1 MGTTHLDKLGYR
13 CDPEIASLLC
23 TDPEVA
29 MSLGM
34 SIEELETL
42 PAVVDVSTAARI
54 LGVGRTSAYD
64 LVRTGSWPTPVL
76 HLGRMIRIPTRPLLE
91 YLGLPVQ

>member
-1 MGTTHLDKLGYR
+1 
-13 CDPEIASLLC
+13 
-23 TDPEVA
+23 

-91 YLGLPVQ
+91 YLGVPPR